1 MKPIEIFIEWVKTF
15 SNTKSFLSSKR
26 IERFFTFAIML
37 AASTYYLFKGV
48 YNWEISSTDLM
59 VIVAA
64 WLGFAGFNV
73 IQGRKDNT
81 EENGNQSN

>member
-1 MKPIEIFIEWVKTF
+1 
-15 SNTKSFLSSKR
+15 
-26 IERFFTFAIML
+26 ML

>member
-1 MKPIEIFIEWVKTF
+1 MKPIEIFLEWLKTF
-15 SNTKSFLSSKR
+15 SNKPSFLSSKR
-26 IERFFTFAIML
+26 IERFFTFTIML